1 MNKVIST
8 DRRVQRTRQA
18 LREALLSLMKEK
30 DYNAITVEEITA
42 RANLGRTTFY
52 LHYQDKEALLLE
64 KFADLIQELVR
75 EISQV
80 SVLEWQQ
87 QQKIPQRPVLMI
99 FQHVAEN
106 EELYQLILGGEGIHQ
121 ATDRL
126 RSIFVE
132 AANELAQTKGEVQQ
146 LIRASHLPF
155 HFLAHYF
162 SGALIATI
170 GWWLEGELV
179 YTPVQIAA
187 LFQQM
192 LFPGIEKVVGLAK

>member
-18 LREALLSLMKEK
+18 LREALLFLMKEK
-30 DYNAITVEEITA
+30 DYNAITVEEITG

-52 LHYQDKEALLLE
+52 LHYQDKEDLLLE
-64 KFADLIQELVR
+64 EFSDLVQQLTE
-75 EISQV
+75 EIGRV
-80 SVLEWQQ
+80 TLAEWQQ
-87 QQKIPQRPVLMI
+87 QQKLPQRPILMI
-99 FQHVAEN
+99 FQHVADN

-126 RSIFVE
+126 RSIFVD
-132 AANELAQTKGEVQQ
+132 AANELAKSKGEIQQ
-146 LIRASHLPF
+146 LIHASRIPA

-170 GWWLEGELV
+170 GWWLEGNPA
-179 YTPVQIAA
+179 YTPEQIAA
-187 LFQQM
+187 LFQVM
-192 LFPGIEKVVGLAK
+192 MFPGIKKVLGLT

>member
-1 MNKVIST
+1 MNKTPST
-8 DRRVQRTRQA
+8 DRRVLRTRQA
-18 LREALLSLMKEK
+18 LQDALLSLMKEK
-30 DYNAITVEEITA
+30 NYNAITVEEITEQ
-42 RANLGRTTFY
+42 ANVGRTTFY
-52 LHYQDKEALLLE
+52 LHYQDKEDLLLE
-64 KFADLIQELVR
+64 KFTDLIRELTE
-75 EISQV
+75 EIGQV

-87 QQKIPQRPVLMI
+87 QQKIPQRPMLMI

-121 ATDRL
+121 ATGRL

-132 AANELAQTKGEVQQ
+132 AANDLAQTKGEVQQ
-146 LIRASHLPF
+146 LIQASDVPL

-170 GWWLEGELV
+170 GWWLKGGLV

-187 LFQQM
+187 LFQQV
-192 LFPGIEKVVGLAK
+192 LFPGFERVLRPAK

>member
-1 MNKVIST
+1 MNKVTST

-30 DYNAITVEEITA
+30 NYNAITVEEITA
-42 RANLGRTTFY
+42 HANLGRTTFY

-64 KFADLIQELVR
+64 KFADLIHELVR

-106 EELYQLILGGEGIHQ
+106 EEL
-121 ATDRL
+121 
-126 RSIFVE
+126 
-132 AANELAQTKGEVQQ
+132 
-146 LIRASHLPF
+146 
-155 HFLAHYF
+155 
-162 SGALIATI
+162 
-170 GWWLEGELV
+170 
-179 YTPVQIAA
+179 
-187 LFQQM
+187 
-192 LFPGIEKVVGLAK
+192 